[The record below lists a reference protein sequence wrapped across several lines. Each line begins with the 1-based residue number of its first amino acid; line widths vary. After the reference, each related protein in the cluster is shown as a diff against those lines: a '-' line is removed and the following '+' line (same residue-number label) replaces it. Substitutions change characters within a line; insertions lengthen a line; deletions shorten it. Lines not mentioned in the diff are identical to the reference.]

1 MKHPA
6 PWFKKEQKVIGSY
19 VTSPLNVFFCTYGK
33 DLKLQKDVRQKEK
46 TDRARISLVERDEG
60 FNRLKL

>member
-1 MKHPA
+1 MKHSA

-46 TDRARISLVERDEG
+46 TDRARISLVERD
-60 FNRLKL
+60 